1 MIFPTISI
9 VMPSF
14 NQGKYIE
21 EAIKSILTQD
31 YPELEFL
38 ILDGGS
44 TDGTQEI
51 ISKYTEN
58 IYYWHSQPDEGQV
71 DALIQGFKKASGS
84 LLGWINSDD
93 VLLKGSLKRIA
104 HAYMENPQA
113 GMFGGDYVIIDEHG
127 RIIRFKKHT
136 KYAAWFGRHG
146 LQVISPDWFFTR
158 AAYQEVGGLN
168 PSYQYD
174 MDTDLF
180 YRMVL
185 MGIKFTYIE
194 SDLMCF
200 RLHQE
205 SKTITRENAFHYDF
219 VLMSQIFNDSN
230 WMIKRRFIKYL
241 YWILQ
246 TVNGNYLKS
255 YIKTVRYRRY
265 CWRKF
270 ENSNN
275 FYFSAGNTYFKSE

>member
-1 MIFPTISI
+1 MIYPRISI

-21 EAIKSILTQD
+21 ESLISVLEQN
-31 YPELEFL
+31 YPNLEFMV
-38 ILDGGS
+38 LDGGS
-44 TDGTQEI
+44 TDGSREI
-51 ISKYTEN
+51 IERYADKLT
-58 IYYWHSQPDEGQV
+58 YWHSQPDKGQA
-71 DALIQGFKKASGS
+71 DALNQGFKKASGS

-113 GMFGGDYVIIDEHG
+113 GLIGGDYILIDEHG

-158 AAYQEVGGLN
+158 AAYQEVGGVN
-168 PSYQYD
+168 PSYEYD

-180 YRMVL
+180 FRMVL
-185 MGIKFTYIE
+185 RGIKFAYIE
-194 SDLMCF
+194 SDLICF

-205 SKTITRENAFHYDF
+205 SKTSTRENDFHSEF
-219 VLMSQIFNDSN
+219 HLMSQLFLDPN
-230 WMIKRRFIKYL
+230 WKIERKLLKYL
-241 YWILQ
+241 YWTLQ
-246 TVNGNYLKS
+246 TINGKLLRS
-255 YIKTVRYRRY
+255 FIKTVKYRRY
-265 CWRKF
+265 CWREF

-275 FYFSAGNTYFKSE
+275 L